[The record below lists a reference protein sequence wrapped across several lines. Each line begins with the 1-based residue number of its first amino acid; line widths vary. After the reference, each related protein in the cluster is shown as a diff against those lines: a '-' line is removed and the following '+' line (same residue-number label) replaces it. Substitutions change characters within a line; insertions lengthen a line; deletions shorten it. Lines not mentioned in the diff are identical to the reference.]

1 MATGSWRISFVLMI
15 GSTTPLGPLAGWSE
29 TLIAT
34 VNMALHSPFPTIV
47 AWGPEMVFLY
57 NDAGIP
63 TLAGKHPQ
71 ALGGFYR
78 DVFREAWDLVKD
90 DLAARPLTRRDPGAG
105 TTCISQSF

>member
-15 GSTTPLGPLAGWSE
+15 GAPRRWARSQAGQI
-29 TLIAT
+29 LIAT

-63 TLAGKHPQ
+63 PWPENIRRRLAGSTATYFGK
-71 ALGGFYR
+71 R
-78 DVFREAWDLVKD
+78 
-90 DLAARPLTRRDPGAG
+90 G
-105 TTCISQSF
+105 TW